1 MAGNYLYSEMF
12 MISNMTKPTV
22 FRLTISLLTVFIFS
36 SCSVKQQADSIFYN
50 GKIYTVD
57 STFTIAEC
65 FAVSDGKILAVGSN
79 DEILSRFDSKKKIDL
94 KGKTVYPGFYD
105 AHCHFFS
112 YGSDLVKCDLYGTKS
127 FDEVI
132 ERIKEYSGNLPS
144 LSREGSG
151 VSWLLGRGWDQNDWE
166 VKDYPDNKILDSLF
180 PRTPVYLVRVDGH
193 AALCTSEALR
203 RANITA
209 TTKVSGGSVELKN
222 GKPTGILIDNAK
234 DLLSEVIPP
243 FDETMNRK
251 ALLTAQQ
258 NCFAVGLTS
267 VCDAGL
273 GKDTIELIEKMQSEN
288 ILLMR
293 INAMVADNG
302 KNPEYYF
309 QKGKIKTE
317 HLNVRTIKVYGDG
330 AMGSRGA
337 CLVEEY
343 SDKSGHKGFLL
354 HDTAY
359 FRKIAQQCFEHGF
372 QMATH
377 CIGDSAVRMILKIY
391 GEVLKGKNDLRWRI
405 EHCQAVHPD
414 DFSLFEKFSVIP
426 SVQPTHAT
434 SDMYW
439 VEERLGKERVRYA
452 YAYNDLLR
460 QNNLI
465 AFGTDFPVENIS
477 PLYTFYAAVTRKDLK
492 NFPEGGFQPENKV
505 SRENALRAMTTW
517 AAFSCFEEKEKGML
531 TPGMFA
537 DFVILSDDLMTVAEE
552 KIPSVKVEA
561 TYLNGEKVFSIVK

>member
-1 MAGNYLYSEMF
+1 M
-12 MISNMTKPTV
+12 
-22 FRLTISLLTVFIFS
+22 VFIS
-36 SCSVKQQADSIFYN
+36 SCSVKQQADSVFYN

-57 STFTIAEC
+57 SAFSIAEC
-65 FAVSDGKILAVGSN
+65 LAIGNGKILAVGSN
-79 DEILSRFDSKKKIDL
+79 DEILAQYDSKNQIDL
-94 KGKTVYPGFYD
+94 QGKSVYPGFYD
-105 AHCHFFS
+105 AHCHFFA

-132 ERIKEYSGNLPS
+132 QKVVQYAAESPS
-144 LSREGSG
+144 PEGEGLG
-151 VSWLLGRGWDQNDWE
+151 VRWILGRGWDQNDWA
-166 VKDYPDNKILDSLF
+166 VKEFPDNKILDSLF
-180 PRTPVYLVRVDGH
+180 PHTPVYLVRVDGH
-193 AALCTSEALR
+193 AALCNSEALR

-209 TTKVSGGSVELKN
+209 ATKVSGGSIELKN
-222 GKPTGILIDNAK
+222 GKPTGILTDNAK
-234 DLLSEVIPP
+234 DLVSEIIPP
-243 FDETMNRK
+243 FDEAMNRK

-273 GKDTIELIEKMQSEN
+273 GKDTIELIQKMQNEN
-288 ILLMR
+288 VLMMR
-293 INAMVADNG
+293 INVMVADYG
-302 KNPEYYF
+302 KNPDYYF
-309 QKGKIKTE
+309 QKGKIKTDQ
-317 HLNVRTIKVYGDG
+317 LNVRTVKVYGDG

-343 SDKSGHKGFLL
+343 SDKPGHKGFLL

-359 FRKIAQQCFEHGF
+359 FRKIAQQCYEHGF
-372 QMATH
+372 QMSTH

-405 EHCQAVHPD
+405 EHCQIVHPD
-414 DFSLFEKFSVIP
+414 DLLLFEKFSVIP

-439 VEERLGKERVRYA
+439 VEERLGKERVHSA
-452 YAYNDLLR
+452 YAYNDLLK

-477 PLYTFYAAVTRKDLK
+477 PLYTFYAAVARKDLK
-492 NFPEGGFQPENKV
+492 NFPSPDGFQPENKV
-505 SRENALRAMTTW
+505 SRENTLRAMTTW
-517 AAFSCFEEKEKGML
+517 AAYSCFEEKEKGTL

-537 DFVILSDDLMTVAEE
+537 DFVILSDDIMTIAED
-552 KIPSVKVEA
+552 KIPAVKVEA
-561 TYLNGEKVFSIVK
+561 TFLNGENVYTKKK